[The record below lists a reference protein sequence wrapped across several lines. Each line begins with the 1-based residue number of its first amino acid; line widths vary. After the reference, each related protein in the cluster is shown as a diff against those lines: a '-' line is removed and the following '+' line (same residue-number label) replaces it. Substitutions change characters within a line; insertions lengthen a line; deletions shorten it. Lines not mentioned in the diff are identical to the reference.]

1 MSSQTIKAFS
11 HLSEIEREVRDQFYW
26 FDALDSEIE
35 SANATKEDIRR
46 AYIDVMLSEMKI
58 SEYTPVH
65 FQIQYL
71 LDEVHIA
78 CNKIL
83 EFAEA
88 KFPWIGDVFLRQV
101 EEVGILSQQYDD
113 IKSALRE
120 RRKLQIRIHMPLSSQ
135 RGKVF
140 VFDFSDGMNEQIFEV
155 LDALISFFEK
165 QEAAG
170 NILQID

>member
-1 MSSQTIKAFS
+1 
-11 HLSEIEREVRDQFYW
+11 
-26 FDALDSEIE
+26 
-35 SANATKEDIRR
+35 
-46 AYIDVMLSEMKI
+46 MLSEMKT

-101 EEVGILSQQYDD
+101 EEVGVLSHYLND
-113 IKSALRE
+113 IKRALRE
-120 RRKLQIRIHMPLSSQ
+120 
-135 RGKVF
+135 
-140 VFDFSDGMNEQIFEV
+140 
-155 LDALISFFEK
+155 
-165 QEAAG
+165 
-170 NILQID
+170 

>member
-1 MSSQTIKAFS
+1 
-11 HLSEIEREVRDQFYW
+11 
-26 FDALDSEIE
+26 
-35 SANATKEDIRR
+35 
-46 AYIDVMLSEMKI
+46 MLSEMKI

-83 EFAEA
+83 EFSEA

-101 EEVGILSQQYDD
+101 EEAGILSQQYDD

-120 RRKLQIRIHMPLSSQ
+120 
-135 RGKVF
+135 
-140 VFDFSDGMNEQIFEV
+140 
-155 LDALISFFEK
+155 
-165 QEAAG
+165 
-170 NILQID
+170 